1 MSKTRNLGTIK
12 IIAATSGKL
21 YNIVDTP
28 SFDTTVDARKYMKKN
43 LEDGQYAIIRL
54 VEEYEVKTEMVRKT
68 KLIPRHEDEINWAMD
83 GVIVDQDNDDDNG
96 KYYISDITFA
106 DEITKDV
113 EENENVV

>member
-12 IIAATSGKL
+12 IISANSGTL
-21 YNIVDTP
+21 YSIVRTP
-28 SFDTTVDARKYMKKN
+28 DFDTTVDARKYMKKN

-68 KLIPRHEDEINWAMD
+68 KLIPRHEDEIDMN
-83 GVIVDQDNDDDNG
+83 GVIVDQDDDDDNG
-96 KYYISDITFA
+96 ECYISNITFA
-106 DEITKDV
+106 NEIIEDV